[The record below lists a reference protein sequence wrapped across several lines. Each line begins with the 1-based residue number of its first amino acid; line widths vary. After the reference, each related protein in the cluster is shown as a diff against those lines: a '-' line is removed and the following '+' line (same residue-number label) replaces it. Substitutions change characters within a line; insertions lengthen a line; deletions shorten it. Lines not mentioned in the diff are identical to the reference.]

1 MVELH
6 LMSLNRWEERRAFVL
21 PTKEILN
28 PFSGKASLT
37 TAEAETAKLSMFAF
51 QEPLVPSPSPLVA
64 ISSKV
69 FTNLVL

>member
-6 LMSLNRWEERRAFVL
+6 VMSLNKWEERRALIL
-21 PTKEILN
+21 PAREMLN

-37 TAEAETAKLSMFAF
+37 TAEAETAKLPIVVF